1 MRQSVRCAGALLSGF
16 IQYLHKKNAALNQST
31 FPLHISRFRKA
42 LYDLNINDFHVV
54 LFENHYTMT
63 GTNDTKRAKRKA
75 ALMNGT
81 IFENKGRKTAEII
94 FSLLLI
100 AAVTCLIIST
110 VNTNSYNS
118 ERHYETFSG
127 PNLFNSNSSQGNT
140 VSVAAVPRSSTWG
153 KIYDPDNIGLTEN
166 NIQAYT
172 YDFTVSNNTKD
183 DVSDFTFKLTFNKD
197 VYLSSAWNGALEI
210 HQNTGEKEIV
220 STVPDLRE
228 FVPDDHNLETV
239 TVDGETCVAM
249 KAGDFFVYYPS
260 SSMNAME
267 IPIKAY
273 EGTTPGFILYVAV
286 DENINDS
293 VLELDYSFHREF
305 LKDPLFMGALI
316 GLEVWLITV
325 IIYAIASA
333 RIKRYQERHE
343 RDNEIIRESI
353 ETFTGFIDA
362 KDPYTNGHSKRVG
375 EYTRLIAKEFGY
387 KGEELN
393 HIYYIALL
401 HDCGKI
407 GIPDAIL
414 NKPGKLTDEEFEI
427 IKSHTVRGGEILK
440 SFKSLKDAEMGA
452 LYHHERYDGKGYP
465 EGKAGEDIPFVARM
479 ICVADSFDAMNSN
492 RVYRKLLTKERII
505 SEIEN
510 NKGLQFDP
518 QAADVMLRLLRDGT
532 IVMEG

>member
-1 MRQSVRCAGALLSGF
+1 M
-16 IQYLHKKNAALNQST
+16 H
-31 FPLHISRFRKA
+31 
-42 LYDLNINDFHVV
+42 
-54 LFENHYTMT
+54 
-63 GTNDTKRAKRKA
+63 
-75 ALMNGT
+75 GT
-81 IFENKGRKTAEII
+81 IFESKGKKTAIII
-94 FSLLLI
+94 FAVVLI
-100 AAVTCLIIST
+100 AALTCLVISA
-110 VNTNSYNS
+110 VKTNEYNHV
-118 ERHYETFSG
+118 RHRETFSG
-127 PNLFNSNSSQGNT
+127 PDLFKPNNTQGKA
-140 VSVAAVPRSSTWG
+140 VSAAAAPRTSTWG

-172 YDFTVSNNTKD
+172 YDFTISNNTKD
-183 DVSDFTFKLTFNKD
+183 DVSDFTFKLTFAED
-197 VYLSSAWNGALEI
+197 VFLSSAWNGALEI
-210 HQNTGEKEIV
+210 HQNAGGNEII

-228 FVPDDHNLETV
+228 FVPADHPLETV
-239 TVDGETCVAM
+239 TVDGETCIVM
-249 KAGDFFVYYPS
+249 KAGDYFIYLPS

-267 IPIKAY
+267 IPIKAR
-273 EGTTPGFILYVAV
+273 EGTTPGIILYVAA
-286 DENINDS
+286 DKTIDDS
-293 VLELDYSFHREF
+293 VMELDYSFHRK
-305 LKDPLFMGALI
+305 LTNDPLFLGSLI
-316 GLEVWLITV
+316 GLEIWLITFIVYV
-325 IIYAIASA
+325 IAAS

-362 KDPYTNGHSKRVG
+362 KDAYTNGHSKRVG
-375 EYTRLIAKEFGY
+375 DYTRLIAQEFGY
-387 KGEELN
+387 DGEELN

-440 SFKSLKDAEMGA
+440 SFTSLKDAEMGA

-465 EGKAGEDIPFVARM
+465 EGKTGEDIPFVARM

-505 SEIEN
+505 SEIET

-518 QAADVMLRLLRDGT
+518 KVADVMLRLLRNGT
-532 IVMEG
+532 ITMEG